1 MNGKNLCSQSLDLL
15 RFPLAVVVL
24 VIHTFNS
31 DGFTLHQSVVSFDD
45 MPFMLLINR
54 FIDAFLRG
62 QSVPIYFL
70 ISGFVFFLG
79 VDFTKDV
86 YYRKLK
92 NRVKTLLIPYLIWNM
107 VAVLFEL
114 SKRLPCFSSL
124 LPNIR
129 SVSLDFSLSAAL
141 NSFWNAKEG
150 IFGGSDMVS
159 QAVYN
164 IHPQN
169 APLWFVRDLMIVIL
183 CAPAMYWLLKHTR
196 YYAVLVSGV
205 LWFASGYYN
214 WGHAGQL
221 ITALFFFG
229 FGAYMSVSS
238 KDMMSQ
244 FGRFFKSSM
253 ILYPLLGVL
262 HILSAYYMPEVSDLI
277 KKLNVF
283 AGLLFAYNMSA
294 YLLAHGVCKVDAF
307 LASAGFFVYVS
318 HYMICGNFVKL
329 LFLMFRP
336 QTGLGALAVYLSD
349 VVITLSICLAVF
361 YLLRRYMPG
370 LLKVMT
376 GKR

>member
-1 MNGKNLCSQSLDLL
+1 M
-15 RFPLAVVVL
+15 
-24 VIHTFNS
+24 
-31 DGFTLHQSVVSFDD
+31 
-45 MPFMLLINR
+45 
-54 FIDAFLRG
+54 
-62 QSVPIYFL
+62 PIYFF

-92 NRVKTLLIPYLIWNM
+92 NRVKTLLIPYLIWNV

-183 CAPAMYWLLKHTR
+183 CAPAIYWLLKHTR
-196 YYAVLVSGV
+196 YMRCWYQGSCGLHRDITTGDMPVTDNGSLF
-205 LWFASGYYN
+205 LWFRCLHECQLKGYDVSVR
-214 WGHAGQL
+214 A
-221 ITALFFFG
+221 FFQEFH
-229 FGAYMSVSS
+229 
-238 KDMMSQ
+238 D
-244 FGRFFKSSM
+244 
-253 ILYPLLGVL
+253 IIPLLGVL

-294 YLLAHGVCKVDAF
+294 YLLAHGVCKVNAFWLPPAF
-307 LASAGFFVYVS
+307 LS
-318 HYMICGNFVKL
+318 MCRTI
-329 LFLMFRP
+329 
-336 QTGLGALAVYLSD
+336 
-349 VVITLSICLAVF
+349 
-361 YLLRRYMPG
+361 
-370 LLKVMT
+370 
-376 GKR
+376 